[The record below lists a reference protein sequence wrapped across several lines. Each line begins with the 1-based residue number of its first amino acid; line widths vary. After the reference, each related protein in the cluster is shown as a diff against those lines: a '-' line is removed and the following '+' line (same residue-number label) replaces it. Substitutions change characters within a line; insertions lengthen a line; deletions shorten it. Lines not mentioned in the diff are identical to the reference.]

1 MEQEFLKPIL
11 DGDRF
16 RDHRVPLEV
25 LKDFAALQE
34 MLIEVAKWKFLQGHP
49 LRERVQ
55 RNFTKDIELQL
66 AGVEEGSAKLVIVLA
81 FSTLF
86 PPANVRYFEQART
99 EIVSAIDQSAHGRT
113 PSLPP
118 QYLTYFDSFG
128 RSLRA
133 DETIGFAS
141 DGGIVKLDTAARKKL
156 ILASKVETWT
166 EEVGLRARICE
177 ADLHHKSFHF
187 ELSDGLRAKAPLDDR
202 YRDAVLD
209 TLKGYNDGAYVLIQ
223 GVVQRDRTDRIK
235 GFESIEHVT
244 SLDPLDTTLRLNQ
257 LALLENGWFDG
268 KGKAPAK
275 EKLEWLAEAFES
287 DFDSDLPLPYLYPTA
302 EGGVQAE
309 WNLNDWA
316 VTLEIELESRKA
328 EYQALNLKDLSSKD
342 IELALGEDVGW
353 KTLNDELKQLDA
365 AQAEADKRDS

>member
-11 DGDRF
+11 DGERF

-34 MLIEVAKWKFLQGHP
+34 MLVEVAKWKFLQEHP
-49 LRERVQ
+49 QRERVQ

-66 AGVEEGSAKLVIVLA
+66 SGVEEGSAKLVIVLA

-86 PPANVRYFEQART
+86 PPANVKYFERART
-99 EIVSAIDQSAHGRT
+99 EVVNAIEQSAQGRT

-118 QYLTYFDSFG
+118 RFLMYFDSFG

-133 DETIGFAS
+133 DETIGFVR
-141 DGGIVKLDTAARKKL
+141 DGGTVKLDTGVRKQL
-156 ILASKVETWT
+156 ILAAKVETWT
-166 EEVGLRARICE
+166 EEAGLRARICE
-177 ADLHHKSFHF
+177 ADLPHKSFHF
-187 ELSDGLRAKAPLDDR
+187 ELSDGVRAKAPLDDR

-209 TLKGYNDGAYVLIQ
+209 ALKGYNDGAYVLIQ

-244 SLDPLDTTLRLNQ
+244 PLDPLDTTLRLAQ
-257 LALLENGWFDG
+257 FAALEDGWLDG
-268 KGKAPAK
+268 KGKAPDK
-275 EKLEWLAEAFES
+275 EKLDWLAKAFES

-309 WNLNDWA
+309 WSVNDWA
-316 VTLEIELESRKA
+316 ITLEIDLDSRKA
-328 EYQALNLKDLSSKD
+328 EYQALNLKDQSSKEL
-342 IELALGEDVGW
+342 ELALGEAAGW
-353 KTLNDELKQLDA
+353 KSLNDELKQLDA
-365 AQAEADKRDS
+365 AQVEAGKSDS

>member
-1 MEQEFLKPIL
+1 VEQEFLKPIL

-34 MLIEVAKWKFLQGHP
+34 MLIEVAKWKFRQEHP
-49 LRERVQ
+49 QRERVQ

-86 PPANVRYFEQART
+86 PPANVKYFEQART
-99 EIVSAIDQSAHGRT
+99 EVVNAIEQSAQGRM

-118 QYLTYFDSFG
+118 RFLTYFDSFG

-141 DGGIVKLDTAARKKL
+141 EGGTVKLDTTVRKKL
-156 ILASKVETWT
+156 VLASKVETWT
-166 EEVGLRARICE
+166 EEVGLRARIWD
-177 ADLHHKSFHF
+177 ADVLHNSFQF
-187 ELSDGLRAKAPLDDR
+187 ELSDGVRAKAPLDDR
-202 YRDAVLD
+202 SKDAVLD
-209 TLKGYNDGAYVLIQ
+209 ALKGYKDGAYVLIQ
-223 GVVQRDRTDRIK
+223 GVVQRDRRDRIK

-244 SLDPLDTTLRLNQ
+244 PLDPLDTRLRLNQ
-257 LALLENGWFDG
+257 FATLEDGWLNG

-275 EKLEWLAEAFES
+275 ENLEWLAEAFES
-287 DFDSDLPLPYLYPTA
+287 DFDSDLPLPYLFPTA

-309 WNLNDWA
+309 WNLKDWA
-316 VTLEIELESRKA
+316 VTLDIDLNSRKA

-342 IELALGEDVGW
+342 LELALGDDVGW

-365 AQAEADKRDS
+365 AQVEADKRDS